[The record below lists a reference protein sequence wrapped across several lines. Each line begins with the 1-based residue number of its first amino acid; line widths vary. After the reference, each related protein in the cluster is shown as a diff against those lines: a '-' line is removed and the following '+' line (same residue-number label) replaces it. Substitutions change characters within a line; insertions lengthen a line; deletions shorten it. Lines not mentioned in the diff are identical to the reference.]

1 MLLLEV
7 HRLGETD
14 IGSNG
19 RTEEVEGPE
28 CWYDAAV
35 ELARGGC
42 SV

>member
-28 CWYDAAV
+28 RWYDAAV
-35 ELARGGC
+35 ELARGGY
-42 SV
+42 SM